1 MIFVFYLGGVNE
13 LRKEVT
19 SIPQTKSVSSSAQYW
34 NHSWQASPKCFPYTV
49 ATKILPHP
57 WAVGIWFAYIG
68 QFFWGYTTPGS
79 KPASKALPY
88 QTPR

>member
-1 MIFVFYLGGVNE
+1 MKAMIFVFYLGGVNE

-49 ATKILPHP
+49 ATKVLPH
-57 WAVGIWFAYIG
+57 AMFCLNR
-68 QFFWGYTTPGS
+68 TGS
-79 KPASKALPY
+79 PESWPDSKALPY